1 MKRTTQEWKQE
12 LKEFQEQTKAFYGG
26 ELDKGSYKSIS
37 GYYGSYAQRSGD
49 AGMLR
54 LRMTAGRVTK
64 ERMAFT
70 ARMLREYPVQRI
82 HFTTCQT
89 IQLHDLHPDAIAR
102 ISEEALD
109 AGIITIGGGGDYPR
123 NVMCS
128 PLAGVDPE
136 EYFDVLPYAEAA
148 SEYLLGLIGTAK
160 LPRKLKVGF
169 SSSPANRTHATFR
182 DLGFAARPDGKFD
195 VYSAGGLG
203 NRPMMG
209 VLIAEAVD
217 PAEVCTYCQAMW
229 LTFLAHGNYQNR
241 GKARSRFM
249 QESLGGP
256 EQYREA
262 FLEML
267 AKVQNGA
274 PQPGTE
280 AGLRISVKEWAEK
293 QEGACKQGDGSAAE
307 GRRVLAQKQEGLY
320 AVLWHPVGGQ
330 PNLNVFQAVNA
341 AVQSIEGA
349 ELRLTPD
356 QGAWIINLTGA
367 EAEQMLKL
375 TAADSARS
383 QFERS
388 VACIGA
394 STCQIGVGDS
404 QALLRACVEAVRE
417 AGIPDGALPQIH
429 ISGCPSSCGT
439 HQIGRL
445 GFRGGMKRADGE
457 MCPAFTLYAGGCD
470 VQGRESMGREIG
482 TMLARDIPEFLVKLG
497 QEAAQSGMEYGTGEN
512 EHPER
517 LEEIAKAYLK

>member
-1 MKRTTQEWKQE
+1 
-12 LKEFQEQTKAFYGG
+12 
-26 ELDKGSYKSIS
+26 
-37 GYYGSYAQRSGD
+37 
-49 AGMLR
+49 
-54 LRMTAGRVTK
+54 
-64 ERMAFT
+64 
-70 ARMLREYPVQRI
+70 
-82 HFTTCQT
+82 
-89 IQLHDLHPDAIAR
+89 
-102 ISEEALD
+102 
-109 AGIITIGGGGDYPR
+109 
-123 NVMCS
+123 
-128 PLAGVDPE
+128 
-136 EYFDVLPYAEAA
+136 
-148 SEYLLGLIGTAK
+148 
-160 LPRKLKVGF
+160 
-169 SSSPANRTHATFR
+169 
-182 DLGFAARPDGKFD
+182 
-195 VYSAGGLG
+195 
-203 NRPMMG
+203 
-209 VLIAEAVD
+209 
-217 PAEVCTYCQAMW
+217 MW

-497 QEAAQSGMEYGTGEN
+497 QEAAQSGMEYGTWEN